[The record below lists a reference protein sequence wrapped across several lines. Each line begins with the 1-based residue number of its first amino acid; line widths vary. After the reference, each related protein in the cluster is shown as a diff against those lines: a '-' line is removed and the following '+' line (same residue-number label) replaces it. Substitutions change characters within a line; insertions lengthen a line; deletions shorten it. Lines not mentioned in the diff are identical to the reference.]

1 MSMKTKPENGAS
13 PPAPAVM
20 IVMGVS
26 GCGKLTTGALLASRL
41 QWEFEEADWFRP
53 ASNVDKM
60 HSGIPLNDE
69 DRWPWLKA
77 VAAWVDQTRRS
88 GGHGVVAC
96 SALKRSYR
104 DVLIG
109 DRADVRLVYQKGDE
123 TLIARRVAT
132 RREHFMPRSLLHSQF
147 EALEEPRS
155 GENPLVVSIEP
166 RPREIVARILSPM
179 NMPEGDLP
187 ERPTLQLSGAGA

>member
-26 GCGKLTTGALLASRL
+26 GCGKSTTGALLASRL
-41 QWEFEEADWFRP
+41 QWEFEDADWFHP

-60 HSGIPLNDE
+60 HGGVPLTDE
-69 DRWPWLKA
+69 DRWPWLAA
-77 VAAWVDQTRRS
+77 VAAWIDQTRRS

-104 DVLIG
+104 KVLIG
-109 DRADVRLVYQKGDE
+109 DRADVRLVYLKGDE
-123 TLIARRVAT
+123 TLIARRLAT
-132 RREHFMPRSLLHSQF
+132 RHEHFMPGSLLHSQF
-147 EALEEPRS
+147 EALEEP
-155 GENPLVVSIEP
+155 GLDEDPITVSIEP
-166 RPREIVARILSPM
+166 QPREIVTRILSAM
-179 NMPEGDLP
+179 NMAKDALP
-187 ERPTLQLSGAGA
+187 EQPTSQPSGAGA